1 MWLYSTHSIYETF
14 SKQLLHLCLTTCL
27 FEEGREWEV
36 AILAVLAV
44 GVGGHS
50 SSVMYGVL
58 PPPTVFPEW
67 KLLTPGQP

>member
-1 MWLYSTHSIYETF
+1 MGSARSFCICVYPLKY
-14 SKQLLHLCLTTCL
+14 L
-27 FEEGREWEV
+27 FEEEREWDV